1 MDGFLEFLSN
11 NELIVVYYLLGAVV
25 ILLVAVITFDQ
36 VTKRKKRQE
45 LINQEFELYN
55 TSIDDANYEDNV
67 EYVESLEPEE
77 PEMQVAADNIL
88 EQLNIEEVRKNIEH
102 TQEIEEIKYVEE
114 DEELERTQAQLE
126 LQALKEELNK
136 MEEEP
141 IVQEMVQAS
150 PEETQEPTLT
160 VEEVIPILEET
171 IDNLEEGQIDLSEM
185 TTEDKIEQYESQQEE
200 EAIISLDE
208 LEKASATITDEELM
222 SYEDTGE
229 EPISLQELEQLYKT
243 TEEEVA
249 SEVEVVQNEQDNVTK
264 VEMYDEFIATTK
276 PAEEVYNSDGEFKS
290 TPMISPV
297 YGVET
302 SPSNIA
308 LEQTANYD
316 KLNDE
321 IRKTNEFLVALKELR
336 KNLD

>member
-1 MDGFLEFLSN
+1 VNSFLEFLSN
-11 NELIVVYYLLGAVV
+11 NELIIVYYLLATVV
-25 ILLVAVITFDQ
+25 VLLVTVIAFDQ
-36 VTKRKKRQE
+36 VTRRKKQE
-45 LINQEFELYN
+45 LHNQEFELYN
-55 TSIDDANYEDNV
+55 TEDDTNSEGDLD
-67 EYVESLEPEE
+67 YVENTE

-88 EQLNIEEVRKNIEH
+88 DQLNIEEVRKNIEH

-136 MEEEP
+136 MEEE
-141 IVQEMVQAS
+141 I
-150 PEETQEPTLT
+150 T
-160 VEEVIPILEET
+160 VEEVLPIIEEV
-171 IDNLEEGQIDLSEM
+171 IEDINEEQIDLSDISAE
-185 TTEDKIEQYESQQEE
+185 EKIEQYESQQEE

-222 SYEDTGE
+222 AYEDTGS
-229 EPISLQELEQLYKT
+229 EPISLQELEQLYKVAEDDS
-243 TEEEVA
+243 EEIQEK
-249 SEVEVVQNEQDNVTK
+249 EENITK

-276 PAEEVYNSDGEFKS
+276 PAEEVYSSDGEFKS

-297 YGVET
+297 FGVET
-302 SPSNIA
+302 ATTAVA

-321 IRKTNEFLVALKELR
+321 IKKTNEFLVALKELR